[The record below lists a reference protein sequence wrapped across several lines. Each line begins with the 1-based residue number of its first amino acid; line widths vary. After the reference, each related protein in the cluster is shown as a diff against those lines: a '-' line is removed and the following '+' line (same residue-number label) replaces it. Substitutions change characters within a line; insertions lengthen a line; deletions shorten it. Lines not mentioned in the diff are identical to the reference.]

1 MLSPEGGPL
10 QQPDQTLPDTPDKL
24 GILERWFR
32 HQGIVDEVFAERER
46 QVEQWGDGMPPLGT
60 HRDFTHLANYYR
72 ALCQRKNADGDV
84 TMADVLLEE
93 VFEALA
99 EEDPAK
105 ARDELIQVGAV
116 VFKMIEGIDRGATAT
131 EAIGASA

>member
-1 MLSPEGGPL
+1 MPFHEGGPL
-10 QQPDQTLPDTPDKL
+10 QPQEQTLPEPADKL
-24 GILERWFR
+24 GILERWFK

-60 HRDFTHLANYYR
+60 TEDYAPWRDAFR
-72 ALCQRKNADGDV
+72 AYCQRRSAKGTV

-99 EEDPAK
+99 ETDPAK
-105 ARDELIQVGAV
+105 ARDELVQAVAVGV
-116 VFKMIEGIDRGATAT
+116 KMIEGIDRGATAT
-131 EAIGASA
+131 EGVSA